1 VTGSHVLTVRGFAEL
16 RRLRHELAVWMT
28 DLGIDEPLTSEL
40 VLAVTE
46 VATNAI
52 EASPAG
58 EAQVQAETA
67 AGAVRV
73 VVLNEDPRFRGW
85 TAPRAGRELS
95 ERGRG
100 LRLAAEL
107 ADSLEFDHSEG
118 RTEATLTKRYA

>member
-1 VTGSHVLTVRGFAEL
+1 
-16 RRLRHELAVWMT
+16 MT
-28 DLGIDEPLTSEL
+28 DLGVDGTVTSEL

-58 EAQVQAETA
+58 EAQVQAETED
-67 AGAVRV
+67 GTVRV
-73 VVLNEDPRFRGW
+73 VVLNDGPDFRGW

-100 LRLAAEL
+100 LGMVAEL
-107 ADSLEFDHSEG
+107 TDSLEFDHSEG
-118 RTEATLTKRYA
+118 RTAATLIKRYA

>member
-1 VTGSHVLTVRGFAEL
+1 MTGPYALTVRGFAEL
-16 RRLRHELAVWMT
+16 RRLRHELAAWMAQ
-28 DLGIDEPLTSEL
+28 LGADETVTSEL

-46 VATNAI
+46 VTTNAI

-73 VVLNEDPRFRGW
+73 VVLNEGPDFRGW
-85 TAPRAGRELS
+85 TAPRAGGVLS

-100 LRLAAEL
+100 LALAAEL
-107 ADSLEFDHSEG
+107 TDSLEFDHADG
-118 RTEATLTKRYA
+118 RTEAIVTKRYA